1 MDKNVRICLLFSF
14 YRNMLTKRQI
24 DCVDLYYNED
34 LSLAEISE
42 LLGITR
48 QGVRDN
54 IKRAEN
60 TMNDTEER
68 LGLVSKFLGIS
79 EKLAKIDDIIREI
92 EKSPN
97 VRYLSDDIKHKIN
110 DILMIIGPIND
121 DEQ

>member
-68 LGLVSKFLGIS
+68 LCLVSKFLGIS

-110 DILMIIGPIND
+110 DILMIIGSIND